1 MEQFC
6 PIMKFLKKQAMITSF
21 EQGNSESL
29 YNACDVDKLG
39 GRIKDE
45 VVRKKDLVGTVQILY

>member
-1 MEQFC
+1 
-6 PIMKFLKKQAMITSF
+6 MKFLKKQAMITSF